1 VAETQILSTRTITDA
16 STLLA
21 WIQSY
26 ICQPHSQLGRKGAIC
41 PFAEPAID
49 NNTLD
54 MVFHYE
60 VDGQSLA
67 EVESIT
73 QKYIQIFL
81 NNYPLDRP
89 DAVLQTLLIIFPNIP
104 IERSTVIDEAHQTLK
119 SEYVQ
124 QGLMLGQ
131 FHMTCPE
138 PAVRNPDFP
147 AMVSPL
153 PFFAIRHMAQH
164 DVLFLH
170 QRTDWFSQYD
180 ARLGEPY
187 QLGKVSHPLLVQFYE
202 EGKQRLEEENTTS
215 PHSPDQR

>member
-1 VAETQILSTRTITDA
+1 MHETQILSTRTVTDA
-16 STLLA
+16 STLLD

-26 ICQPHSQLGRKGAIC
+26 ICQPHPQLGRKGAIC
-41 PFAEPAID
+41 PFAKPALD
-49 NNTLD
+49 NGTLD

-67 EVESIT
+67 EVETIT
-73 QKYIQIFL
+73 QKYIQVFL
-81 NNYPLDRP
+81 DHYPLGRP
-89 DAVLQTLLIIFPNIP
+89 DALLQTLLVVFPDIP
-104 IERSTVIDEAHQTLK
+104 IERSTVIDEAHRTLK
-119 SEYVQ
+119 SAFVQ

-138 PAVRNPDFP
+138 PAIRNPDFY

-170 QRTDWFSQYD
+170 QCSDWFSQYD
-180 ARLGEPY
+180 ARLGDAY
-187 QLGKVSHPLLVQFYE
+187 RLGKVSHPLLVQFYE
-202 EGKQRLEEENTTS
+202 EAKQRFEEQNCRKSE
-215 PHSPDQR
+215 